1 MLAKLGWNEGQ
12 SLGKNSDGL
21 LEPVNI
27 YLKFAQNRFGIYF
40 RNFFHSQIALQSNQ
54 GTMGLGCD
62 GISTLVKPSDNPRQK
77 AKSNIW
83 KKTQDRY
90 KASDAKVNMFDEKSD
105 DSD

>member
-27 YLKFAQNRFGIYF
+27 HLTIINQSGTRQLIA
-40 RNFFHSQIALQSNQ
+40 FHLQIALHSNQ

-62 GISTLVKPSDNPRQK
+62 GISTLVKPCDSARQK
-77 AKSNIW
+77 AKSSIW
-83 KKTQDRY
+83 RKTQDRY
-90 KASDAKVNMFDEKSD
+90 KASDAKVNMFDEESGGSD
-105 DSD
+105 